1 MIRTSKNDEMSI
13 NDELGTGDVFG
24 TQSDDPNDQ
33 GLPQA
38 KRAAGGT
45 MLRRFIAAALALVA
59 IGAVGVVIFGAKQ
72 NASEGAKRRIPDT
85 PLSVR
90 GNGTELLVRAYTV
103 PDPNQVRRSERSL
116 AGTLQPRYQSPLG
129 FRIGGKVI
137 ARHVETG
144 ARVVQGQ
151 LLMQLDPE
159 DSGLQWEIAH
169 SDWIAARS
177 QLGQAEAEEKRLR
190 LLLQTSSVSDS
201 EYDIAVAARDTA
213 QARLDAAERRKQ
225 LADNQKSYCDLKAD
239 HDGLVTAVLAEIG
252 QVVAAGQPVI
262 QWMQG
267 EELEAVVSVPESMQ
281 RDVSSLDAEITF
293 WSRSGLRLSGKLREL
308 SPIANP
314 QSRTYDARFQLL
326 NPPPD
331 LALGMTATVHLVA
344 ADSSGIPIPMS
355 AIVDRDGQPS
365 VWKIAADGALQS
377 LPIGIVRYDTDF
389 AIVQGELQQGD
400 TLVSAGVQRL
410 DAACKVRVW
419 KDAP

>member
-1 MIRTSKNDEMSI
+1 
-13 NDELGTGDVFG
+13 
-24 TQSDDPNDQ
+24 
-33 GLPQA
+33 
-38 KRAAGGT
+38 
-45 MLRRFIAAALALVA
+45 
-59 IGAVGVVIFGAKQ
+59 VVIFNANQ
-72 NASEGAKRRIPDT
+72 NASDGPQRRIPDT
-85 PLSVR
+85 PLSAR
-90 GNGTELLVRAYTV
+90 GNGTEVLVRAYTV

-129 FRIGGKVI
+129 FRIGGKVV

-225 LADNQKSYCDLKAD
+225 LADNQKSYCELKAD

-331 LALGMTATVHLVA
+331 LALGMTATVHLLS

-389 AIVQGELQQGD
+389 AIVQGDLRQGD

>member
-1 MIRTSKNDEMSI
+1 MIRTSKNDEASI
-13 NDELGTGDVFG
+13 TDELGSRGVLEGHGDG
-24 TQSDDPNDQ
+24 PND
-33 GLPQA
+33 GRLPRASQ
-38 KRAAGGT
+38 AAGGT
-45 MLRRFIAAALALVA
+45 GLRKFIAAALALVA
-59 IGAVGVVIFGAKQ
+59 IGAVGVVIFNANQ
-72 NASEGAKRRIPDT
+72 NASDGPQRRIPDT
-85 PLSVR
+85 PLSAR
-90 GNGTELLVRAYTV
+90 GNGTDVLVRAYTV

-129 FRIGGKVI
+129 FRIGGKVV

-225 LADNQKSYCDLKAD
+225 LADNQKSYCELKAD

-326 NPPPD
+326 SPPPD

-377 LPIGIVRYDTDF
+377 LPIGIVRYETDF
-389 AIVQGELQQGD
+389 AIVQGDLRQGD

-419 KDAP
+419 KDAQ